1 MTIPAALNPHAD
13 IPVVLIDLSAI
24 FRAAWHANADGAL
37 SVAFRAT
44 LDGVRRCANFLP
56 GALVAVCCD
65 GRGNWRKEVYPEY
78 KAQREVQPEAMYSE
92 FDRVKARLE
101 SDGYLLW
108 TADGF
113 EADDVIATAADAA
126 RMANHGRILICSHD
140 KDLLQLIE
148 PGVTMLRTSTW
159 VEMDEA
165 AVVAKF
171 GVAPHKLGAWLA
183 LVGDKS
189 DNIPGAPGIGDVKAT
204 ALVQRFE
211 SVAGILQATGDE
223 LMKVKVGTKSL
234 GPVAAASVLDNAAQI
249 QLALKLVTLRFD
261 APIKFEDIYSA
272 RDVKPLSKEPIG
284 SMDNDDDIDEA
295 PQISRPKNV
304 LNQAGISTAH
314 KGLLATDAGP
324 AEPPMMF
331 APEMYKAFN
340 VDIGQAAD
348 VPIKTADTQIRSE
361 DTAKSAMVVMAPG
374 EYERQLEPRS
384 PDAALKMAT
393 MLFDSR
399 LYQRFGSREA
409 ICAVIIRGRE
419 MGLGAL
425 TALDVFHVIE
435 GKPAPHAHLIV
446 SIAENHADCEY
457 FMMLHS
463 DDQYAE
469 YETKNRKHPRPTVH
483 RYSIEDAVAAGLAT
497 LVPVPRDM
505 TKTPDGKFVKDGRGQ
520 WDKRRKEMIR
530 KTCAVQLAR
539 IAYPSAA
546 LGLYSV
552 EELGGE

>member
-1 MTIPAALNPHAD
+1 MTVTAAINPHSD
-13 IPVVLIDLSAI
+13 RPVVLIDLSAI

-37 SVAFRAT
+37 SVAFQAT

-65 GRGNWRKEVYPEY
+65 GRGNWRKEVFPEY
-78 KAQREVQPEAMYSE
+78 KAQREAQPEAMYSE

-101 SDGYLLW
+101 ADGYLLW

-126 RMANHGRILICSHD
+126 KMANHERILICSHD

-171 GVAPHKLGAWLA
+171 GVQPHKLGAWLA

-189 DNIPGAPGIGDVKAT
+189 DNIPGAPGIGDVKAS
-204 ALVQRFE
+204 ALVQRFG
-211 SVAGILQATGDE
+211 SVAGILQATGDD

-295 PQISRPKNV
+295 PQISRGPGSA
-304 LNQAGISTAH
+304 QQ
-314 KGLLATDAGP
+314 GLPVATEEKQPTEP
-324 AEPPMMF
+324 ATVVKDRGNPV
-331 APEMYKAFN
+331 AT
-340 VDIGQAAD
+340 VAD
-348 VPIKTADTQIRSE
+348 SGSSIDVSKS
-361 DTAKSAMVVMAPG
+361 SAMVVMAPG

-384 PDAALKMAT
+384 PDAALRMAT
-393 MLFDSR
+393 MLFNSR
-399 LYQRFGSREA
+399 LYQRFVTAEA

-419 MGLGAL
+419 LGIGAL
-425 TALDVFHVIE
+425 TALDVFHIVE
-435 GKPAPHAHLIV
+435 GKPCPFAYFM
-446 SIAENHADCEY
+446 IARATEHPDCEY
-457 FMMLHS
+457 FQFIEANK
-463 DDQYAE
+463 DGATW
-469 YETKNRKHPRPTVH
+469 ETKHRKHPKPT
-483 RYSIEDAVAAGLAT
+483 RYTYTREMAIAARLVDNPKTPNWNMRFED
-497 LVPVPRDM
+497 M
-505 TKTPDGKFVKDGRGQ
+505 STKTAGAK
-520 WDKRRKEMIR
+520 
-530 KTCAVQLAR
+530 LAR
-539 IAYPSAA
+539 IVYPAAA
-546 LGLYSV
+546 LGLYAV
-552 EELGGE
+552 EEMGGE